1 MGSTRPQRPD
11 LIDGRSGQRL
21 LLQTD
26 RCTIGTVSHELTIVT
41 EFRESAPG
49 PSEVTYCWYGH
60 SDSDNCHSLL
70 KLVEDND
77 RHLRNRYLGWV
88 GDVGASRHSGRRLTE
103 WTALT
108 DSFSYWWMTLIAERS
123 VWKTPAIMDAL
134 RLLALEE
141 VITANPPDRLI
152 LISPDPQLRSSIQR
166 LCDSYQIPFQWKMP
180 LEDRGSSSSMP
191 GRSRHIHPVFAALA
205 MFARYTY
212 RWWKLRRV
220 TPADFV
226 EHENSVMFATR
237 TQYPTKPVDYAQKP
251 NSIMWP
257 SLQTLL
263 RGEGIPNNWLEMH
276 SHSGRSPRLS
286 HWVQQLRQYDK
297 HSSRD
302 EVHVVLDSFLSTQVL
317 LRATVAYLKLV
328 LVFLRLGS
336 RRVPNNLANR
346 SWLWPLH
353 ADAWKQSMIGHVAV
367 ENLFWFVLFDKAL
380 EGVSPQRRGFYLS
393 EGQSWEAAFIN
404 AWQRH
409 GLGELV
415 AVPHSTIRFWDL
427 RYYPDI
433 GVSSERDPFP
443 RPAADFVA
451 VNGPLARAVLNGPG
465 LPPRSTVECE
475 ALRYQHLGSA
485 DRWTPCSQDPCQPLR
500 VLLVADYL
508 QTLNE
513 AMIRVIRE
521 ASPLLPSGTQFT
533 MKPQPHGTV
542 SDSLLEQLAM
552 DVRDEAISQLVH
564 DFDIALVSSGTS
576 AVVDLYLLGIPVVIF
591 QHDNNL
597 DFSPLKGFAELPTV
611 GTASELAQALED
623 AVNMSKPPARA
634 NNLLFLD
641 PSLDRWRALVGA
653 PLNN

>member
-21 LLQTD
+21 PFQND
-26 RCTIGTVSHELTIVT
+26 RCTIGTVSYEATIVT
-41 EFRESAPG
+41 EFRESSPG

-60 SDSDNCHSLL
+60 ADSEHCRSLL
-70 KLVEDND
+70 KLVEESDQ
-77 RHLRNRYLGWV
+77 HLRNRYLGWV
-88 GDVGASRHSGRRLTE
+88 SDVGASRHSGRRLTE

-123 VWKTPAIMDAL
+123 VWKTPAIIDAL

-141 VITANPPDRLI
+141 VITANQPDRLI
-152 LISPDPQLRSSIQR
+152 LVSPDPQLRSSIQH
-166 LCDSYQIPFQWKMP
+166 LCDSYQVPFQWKMP
-180 LEDRGSSSSMP
+180 LEDRGSSNT
-191 GRSRHIHPVFAALA
+191 RLDRRRHIHPVFAALTT
-205 MFARYTY
+205 FARYTF

-226 EHENSVMFATR
+226 DHENSVMFATR
-237 TQYPTKPVDYAQKP
+237 TQYPTRPVDYAQEP
-251 NSIMWP
+251 NSILWP
-257 SLQTLL
+257 NLQALL
-263 RGEGIPNNWLEMH
+263 RSEGIPNNWLEMN
-276 SHSGRSPRLS
+276 SQSGRSPRLS
-286 HWVQQLRQYDK
+286 HWVQQLRQYNK
-297 HSSRD
+297 HSSQN

-317 LRATVAYLKLV
+317 LRVTVTYLKLV

-336 RRVPNNLANR
+336 RRVSSSLVNR
-346 SWLWPLH
+346 PWLWPLH

-393 EGQSWEAAFIN
+393 EGQSWEAAFIS

-409 GLGELV
+409 GLGDLV

-427 RYYPDI
+427 RCYPDT
-433 GVSSERDPFP
+433 GATSERDAFP
-443 RPAADFVA
+443 RPVANTVA
-451 VNGPLARAVLNGPG
+451 VNGPLSRAVLNGPG

-485 DRWTPCSQDPCQPLR
+485 DRWTPCSQDSGQPLR
-500 VLLVADYL
+500 VLLVTDYL

-521 ASPLLPSGTQFT
+521 ASPLLQPGTQFT
-533 MKPQPHGTV
+533 MKPQPYGTG
-542 SDSLLEQLAM
+542 SASLLEHLAM

-564 DFDIALVSSGTS
+564 DFDIALVSSSTS
-576 AVVDLYLLGIPVVIF
+576 AVLDLYILGIPVVVF

-597 DFSPLKGFAELPTV
+597 DFSPLKGSAELPTV
-611 GTASELAQALED
+611 GTAGELAQALED
-623 AVNMSKPPARA
+623 AADMSEPPARA

-641 PSLDRWRALVGA
+641 PSLDRWRVLVGA
-653 PLNN
+653 PPDN